1 MLSLWVKA
9 QVYVEQTKSAITKSV
24 RSLADDDS
32 GASLLEYSVL
42 IGLILA
48 LSIALIV
55 FAGQWA
61 NAQWSA
67 LSTALTGNGAAIA
80 T

>member
-9 QVYVEQTKSAITKSV
+9 QVYVEQTTSSIKKSM

-48 LSIALIV
+48 LSIALII
-55 FAGQWA
+55 FAGEWA
-61 NAQWSA
+61 NAQWNA
-67 LSTALTGNGAAIA
+67 LSEELAATAVQPAP
-80 T
+80 

>member
-9 QVYVEQTKSAITKSV
+9 QVYVEQSKSAIKKSM

-55 FAGQWA
+55 FAGGWA
-61 NAQWSA
+61 NNQWNA
-67 LSTALTGNGAAIA
+67 LSGALVGNGA